1 MTLIG
6 DHLQE
11 YTHVLMYQ
19 SFIVV
24 C

>member
-11 YTHVLMYQ
+11 YKHVLMYQ